1 MKVVVITS
9 SGALS
14 PGPLTFSILKK
25 GTEEG
30 ARAGFF
36 ASLGH
41 MVVEL
46 PLVYLIGL
54 GVITFLFNDFVMFI
68 TGIVGGV
75 FILLFGVLTINDA
88 RKGIKCDLYEQE
100 EERRGIFQ
108 SSFMIGFNLSAF
120 NPFFIAWWIAI
131 GSILTIE
138 AYAYGGLIGIAE
150 MYIAHVWMDFA
161 WLILLAYLANLGSRI
176 LESKGYRLLLLLI
189 GTLLIY
195 FGLTILI
202 QTIS

>member
-75 FILLFGVLTINDA
+75 FILLFGVLTMQNPSIHA
-88 RKGIKCDLYEQE
+88 LYT
-100 EERRGIFQ
+100 FP
-108 SSFMIGFNLSAF
+108 LC
-120 NPFFIAWWIAI
+120 P
-131 GSILTIE
+131 
-138 AYAYGGLIGIAE
+138 LIPHKR
-150 MYIAHVWMDFA
+150 M
-161 WLILLAYLANLGSRI
+161 
-176 LESKGYRLLLLLI
+176 LLL
-189 GTLLIY
+189 
-195 FGLTILI
+195 
-202 QTIS
+202 